1 MCDVQVG
8 SNWGGH
14 QVKLTSLSPAS
25 ASNISPTQSVCERDR
40 DIGRERERDTAYNIT
55 SKLSVEKD
63 KVSLLDA
70 SRDEVVM

>member
-1 MCDVQVG
+1 MQVG

-40 DIGRERERDTAYNIT
+40 DIGREREGERYSLLISLLN
-55 SKLSVEKD
+55 SVEKN
-63 KVSLLDA
+63 KVSSLDA
-70 SRDEVVM
+70 TIVEME

>member
-25 ASNISPTQSVCERDR
+25 ASNISPTQSVWERDR
-40 DIGRERERDTAYNIT
+40 YIGREREGERYSLLISLLN
-55 SKLSVEKD
+55 SVEND
-63 KVSLLDA
+63 KVSSLDA
-70 SRDEVVM
+70 S

>member
-40 DIGRERERDTAYNIT
+40 YIGRERGREIQLIISLLN
-55 SKLSVEKD
+55 SVEKD
-63 KVSLLDA
+63 KVSSLDA
-70 SRDEVVM
+70 S